1 MPHVLFT
8 GEETVGCEGY
18 RALLQSAVKKTGV
31 APQCTFTGFI
41 EDLGPLYA
49 AADIV
54 ALATREETFGMVLI
68 EGMAWATPVI
78 GSRAGGVVEII
89 EHGRNGF
96 LFTTMDAAS
105 LAETIE
111 RCMRERDALPKLG
124 SHARR
129 TVENKFSFVE
139 HMRALEKYLEG

>member
-1 MPHVLFT
+1 MRGLQGV
-8 GEETVGCEGY
+8 
-18 RALLQSAVKKTGV
+18 LQSAVQRAGV
-31 APQCTFTGFI
+31 APQCIFTGFV

-49 AADIV
+49 AADVV
-54 ALATREETFGMVLI
+54 ALATREETFGMILI

-105 LAETIE
+105 LAATIE
-111 RCMRERDALPKLG
+111 RCMRERDALPELG
-124 SHARR
+124 RNARM
-129 TVENKFSFVE
+129 TVENKFSFTA
-139 HMRALEKYLEG
+139 HLGALEGYLQGK